1 MTAVD
6 LAWHLDRKVFAQ
18 TISFIFQCF
27 LILALGTQGPSWLTE
42 GPQRAKGFSDRLPV
56 CDHSQWHGASLPP
69 MWEKRQ
75 GKWRHNSQF
84 TLHVPAVQHPPYQAL
99 RLWSSSYLE
108 IVNVYRESK
117 SLNSLFNT
125 ITTYKK
131 DGTRRVYIMYVYI
144 YIYIYICTIIYII
157 IYIYH
162 WHSQLCWCTRW
173 DLSIRTWHLQHRLLF
188 LGHQVRLPRGRPR
201 GGSDGVFNSQ
211 PETSTWQ
218 PQHQTKHEGYQLQDQ
233 FRQSQYWIWETKN
246 HNIFNWLGF
255 WPPYISYICACWF
268 GNIFNVGK
276 KKQLQHSNVQN
287 HDPIVMSKNFRPKNV
302 EKQRQM
308 NMLHHVAQSCDSRVG
323 QVSSTVWEI
332 AGPPAACRLPS
343 ENPGSMGAGRCFR
356 LLINRRSSFL
366 LTVPA
371 KGSFQR
377 AVANR
382 HVQHNHHY
390 NRYYNRYYHL
400 YYNL

>member
-144 YIYIYICTIIYII
+144 YIHIYIYIYVLLYI
-157 IYIYH
+157 
-162 WHSQLCWCTRW
+162 
-173 DLSIRTWHLQHRLLF
+173 
-188 LGHQVRLPRGRPR
+188 
-201 GGSDGVFNSQ
+201 
-211 PETSTWQ
+211 
-218 PQHQTKHEGYQLQDQ
+218 
-233 FRQSQYWIWETKN
+233 
-246 HNIFNWLGF
+246 
-255 WPPYISYICACWF
+255 
-268 GNIFNVGK
+268 
-276 KKQLQHSNVQN
+276 
-287 HDPIVMSKNFRPKNV
+287 
-302 EKQRQM
+302 
-308 NMLHHVAQSCDSRVG
+308 
-323 QVSSTVWEI
+323 
-332 AGPPAACRLPS
+332 
-343 ENPGSMGAGRCFR
+343 
-356 LLINRRSSFL
+356 
-366 LTVPA
+366 
-371 KGSFQR
+371 
-377 AVANR
+377 
-382 HVQHNHHY
+382 
-390 NRYYNRYYHL
+390 
-400 YYNL
+400 